1 MKTTRQSL
9 AIIALLAL
17 GLAPTQ
23 AAPEIVVAIRYL
35 KAQGT
40 SHSQLFLYR
49 EDGKLL
55 RRLTDDH
62 SGQITNPM
70 FAPDGET
77 IVFTRET
84 DSGKDYW
91 SIEPKGGN
99 LHTLQCTPSWYTREK
114 TSPFFTNV
122 EDKSDSGP
130 NPNAPSDQ
138 QKILSFKAPDGSVEL
153 ILKQTE
159 DEEDQYNGPGH
170 GKHYQMRDLA
180 TGEVTEFQR
189 IPGFEGVYEILH
201 GSQDKNERFLIQP
214 PLRLAF
220 FGLHLNST
228 EGDTCYALDLTAR
241 RLVRLSPNWAV
252 PIPLPGESAFL
263 TLTEVRYVDIPF
275 SSKTA
280 NACYMERWDAN
291 FHKVRYSQESA
302 AICYGA
308 SMYRPGMTPA
318 VISIPNFRE

>member
-1 MKTTRQSL
+1 MV
-9 AIIALLAL
+9 LLTI

-55 RRLTDDH
+55 RRLTDDN

-84 DSGKDYW
+84 GFGKDHW
-91 SIEPKGGN
+91 SVEPRGGN
-99 LHTLQCTPSWYTREK
+99 LRALPSAPNWYAREN
-114 TSPFFTNV
+114 TSPFFTNL
-122 EDKSDSGP
+122 EDKNASGP

-138 QKILSFKAPDGSVEL
+138 EKTLNFKAPDGSVEL
-153 ILKQTE
+153 ILNQTE
-159 DEEDQYNGPGH
+159 DEDDQDNGPGH
-170 GKHYQMRDLA
+170 GKHYQIRDLQ

-189 IPGFEGVYEILH
+189 IPGFEGAYEILH
-201 GSQDKNERFLIQP
+201 GSRDKDERFLVGP
-214 PLRLAF
+214 RLRLAF

-228 EGDTCYALDLTAR
+228 DGDTCYALDLTAR

-252 PIPLPGESAFL
+252 PIPLPGEPAFL
-263 TLTEVRYVDIPF
+263 TLTEVRYVHIPD

-280 NACYMERWDAN
+280 NSCYVERWDAD
-291 FHKVRYSQESA
+291 FHKVRYSKEGA

>member
-1 MKTTRQSL
+1 MV
-9 AIIALLAL
+9 LLTI

-35 KAQGT
+35 KKQGT

-49 EDGKLL
+49 EDGTLL
-55 RRLTDDH
+55 RRLTDD
-62 SGQITNPM
+62 SLGQVTNPA

-77 IVFTRET
+77 IVFTREA
-84 DSGKDYW
+84 DAGKTYW
-91 SIEPKGGN
+91 SIEPQGGN
-99 LHTLQCTPSWYTREK
+99 LHGLPTAPSWYTREK
-114 TSPFFTNV
+114 LSPFFTNW
-122 EDKSDSGP
+122 EDQSNSGP

-138 QKILSFKAPDGSVEL
+138 QPTLSFKAPDGSVEL
-153 ILKQTE
+153 ILNQTG
-159 DEEDQYNGPGH
+159 DEEDQYDGPGH
-170 GKHYQMRDLA
+170 GRHYQLRDLK
-180 TGEVTEFQR
+180 TGTVTDFQQM
-189 IPGFEGVYEILH
+189 PGFEGAYEILH

-228 EGDTCYALDLTAR
+228 AGDTCYALDLTAR

-252 PIPLPGESAFL
+252 PIPLPGQPAFL
-263 TLTEVRYVDIPF
+263 TLTEVRYVKLPDSP
-275 SSKTA
+275 KTA
-280 NACYMERWDAN
+280 NAYYMERWDAN
-291 FHKVRYSQESA
+291 FHKVRYAKTGA

-308 SMYRPGMTPA
+308 SMYRPGLTPA